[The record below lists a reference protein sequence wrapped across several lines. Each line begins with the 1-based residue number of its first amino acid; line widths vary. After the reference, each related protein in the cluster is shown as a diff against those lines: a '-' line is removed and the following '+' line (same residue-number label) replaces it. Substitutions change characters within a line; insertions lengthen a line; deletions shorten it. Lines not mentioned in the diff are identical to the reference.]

1 MLPLKSGSSFY
12 RGRFAPSPTG
22 HLHFGSLVTALA
34 SWLEARS
41 RGGEWLVRIEDL
53 DPPREM
59 PGAAAELL
67 TTLEAFGLHWDGQVV
82 YQSQRHELYQH
93 HLELLVQP
101 GHAYPCSCSRKELA
115 GHHIYPGFC
124 RKKPLHPERK
134 LAWRLAVDHQQTI
147 HWQDE
152 IQGTQHWPLN
162 QAGDVIIRRRD
173 GLWAY
178 QLAVVVDDLQQGITH
193 LLRGIDLID
202 STPWQVW
209 IQTCLGT
216 AQPRQ
221 PAFHYAH
228 LPVIVNHAGQ
238 KLSKQNHAPALD
250 TRQASRLLYRA
261 LCALQQ
267 QPDPALQREPVSTL
281 LEEALKNWQLSRI
294 TATAQIKEAD
304 LDSCISIV

>member
-1 MLPLKSGSSFY
+1 MLPLEQAQQPY

-22 HLHFGSLVTALA
+22 LLHFGSLVTALA

-41 RGGEWLVRIEDL
+41 REGEWLVRIEDL

-67 TTLEAFGLHWDGQVV
+67 YTLEAFGLHWDGPVV
-82 YQSQRHELYQH
+82 YQSQRHDLYLSQ
-93 HLELLVQP
+93 LEQLVQQ
-101 GHAYPCSCSRKELA
+101 GHAYPCSCSRKELE
-115 GHHIYPGFC
+115 GHNIYPGYC
-124 RKKPLHPERK
+124 RTKLRHPERTP
-134 LAWRLAVDHQQTI
+134 AWRLAVDHQQSI
-147 HWQDE
+147 QWQDE
-152 IQGTQHWPLN
+152 IQGSQNWPLS

-178 QLAVVVDDLQQGITH
+178 QLAVVVDDLEQGVTH
-193 LLRGIDLID
+193 LLRGIDLLD
-202 STPWQVW
+202 STPWQIW
-209 IQTCLGT
+209 IQTCLGA
-216 AQPRQ
+216 AQPHC

-250 TRQASRLLYRA
+250 IHKASALLYRA

-267 QPDPALQREPVSTL
+267 QPDPALRFEPANIL
-281 LEEALKNWQLSRI
+281 LEEALKHWQLSRI

-304 LDSCISIV
+304 LDSCTSIV